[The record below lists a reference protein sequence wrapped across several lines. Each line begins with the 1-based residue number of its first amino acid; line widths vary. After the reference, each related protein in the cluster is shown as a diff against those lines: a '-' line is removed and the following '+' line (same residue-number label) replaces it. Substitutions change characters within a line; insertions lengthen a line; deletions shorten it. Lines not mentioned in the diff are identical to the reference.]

1 MDLSLKNYQDYL
13 EVYKFSVEQPEE
25 FWSDIAYTFSWKQP
39 WEKVL
44 NWDFKEANIEW
55 FKGAKLN
62 LSYNCLDR
70 HLAESGNK
78 TAFIFE
84 PNDTNAETRKISY
97 YELHE
102 MVCRFANVLKANGV
116 KKGDRICIYLP
127 MIPEAI
133 VAMLACARVG
143 AVHSVVFAGFSAQ
156 SISDRVN
163 DSDCSLI
170 ITSDGAV
177 RGDKKIELKKIV
189 DEALVSCP
197 SIKKCIVFNSKNWEV
212 NMVAGRDV
220 WWHSEIKKVDSH
232 NEPEWMD
239 AEDPLFILYTSGS
252 TGKPKGVLHTCGGYM
267 VMVGYS
273 FKTVFNYQ
281 PHQIFWCTADIGWVT
296 GHSYIAFGPTLNGAT
311 SVLYEGV
318 PAWPDAGRYWN
329 IIDKHQVNIFY
340 TSPTV
345 IRSLMAFGDTFLE
358 GKNLSSLEVLG
369 TVGEPINEEAWFWYH
384 DRIGKEHCPI
394 VDTWWQTETGATMM
408 TPIAGLGV
416 AKPGYAMYPMPGIQ
430 LMLVN
435 EKGDEIFGNG
445 VEGNLCVKFPWPSMA
460 RTVYGD
466 HKRFQ
471 QTYFSTYKNL
481 YFTGDGCKRDEEGFY
496 RITGRVDDV
505 INVSGHRIGTGEVE
519 DAINDHECIIE
530 SAVVGFPHDI
540 KGQALYAFVICD
552 KKADDLE
559 KFKIEV
565 GKIVSER
572 IGPFAR
578 PDKIQIVRALPKT
591 RSGKIM
597 RRILRKIAEGEIS
610 NLGDV
615 TTLID
620 PTVVEEIKKEAL

>member
-25 FWSDIAYTFSWKQP
+25 FWSDVAYTFSWKQR

-44 NWDFKEANIEW
+44 NWDFEEANIEW

-62 LSYNCLDR
+62 ISYNCLDR

-97 YELHE
+97 NELHE

-212 NMVAGRDV
+212 NMIAGRDV

-252 TGKPKGVLHTCGGYM
+252 TGKPKGVLHTCGGYL
-267 VMVGYS
+267 S
-273 FKTVFNYQ
+273 LI
-281 PHQIFWCTADIGWVT
+281 HI
-296 GHSYIAFGPTLNGAT
+296 SEPT
-311 SVLYEGV
+311 
-318 PAWPDAGRYWN
+318 
-329 IIDKHQVNIFY
+329 
-340 TSPTV
+340 
-345 IRSLMAFGDTFLE
+345 
-358 GKNLSSLEVLG
+358 
-369 TVGEPINEEAWFWYH
+369 
-384 DRIGKEHCPI
+384 
-394 VDTWWQTETGATMM
+394 
-408 TPIAGLGV
+408 
-416 AKPGYAMYPMPGIQ
+416 
-430 LMLVN
+430 
-435 EKGDEIFGNG
+435 
-445 VEGNLCVKFPWPSMA
+445 
-460 RTVYGD
+460 
-466 HKRFQ
+466 
-471 QTYFSTYKNL
+471 
-481 YFTGDGCKRDEEGFY
+481 
-496 RITGRVDDV
+496 
-505 INVSGHRIGTGEVE
+505 
-519 DAINDHECIIE
+519 
-530 SAVVGFPHDI
+530 
-540 KGQALYAFVICD
+540 
-552 KKADDLE
+552 
-559 KFKIEV
+559 
-565 GKIVSER
+565 
-572 IGPFAR
+572 R
-578 PDKIQIVRALPKT
+578 PY
-591 RSGKIM
+591 
-597 RRILRKIAEGEIS
+597 
-610 NLGDV
+610 
-615 TTLID
+615 
-620 PTVVEEIKKEAL
+620 